1 MQGNVFDEHL
11 YLLLISFL
19 HTSNHWLEAEASL
32 PHILPLRPPPLQL
45 LASPSPSAAP
55 LWFSKKLS
63 INSPKVWCDNRRKS
77 SVRRKELGS
86 WRRQFRGKTKVARH
100 HCLCCRRIFR
110 SNRKLIYSYW
120 GMKLCKVSKR
130 KCARILLPGFS
141 SHPRSLPKKS
151 VSTFPI
157 CGRDAILRESNLKFW
172 ITWMSLAQKVGCT
185 DLWPASFWKRVFTMK
200 QGEVKFHLCTYKFP
214 NRGRACLQAPTAPS
228 SASGNFHRQCG
239 FLK

>member
-1 MQGNVFDEHL
+1 MYIVHVNCTVYTIYNCTLSALHAHVQGNVFDEHL

-19 HTSNHWLEAEASL
+19 HTSNHWLEASL

-141 SHPRSLPKKS
+141 SHPRSLPK
-151 VSTFPI
+151 
-157 CGRDAILRESNLKFW
+157 
-172 ITWMSLAQKVGCT
+172 
-185 DLWPASFWKRVFTMK
+185 RVFQPFQFVEGMQSWGNLTWSS
-200 QGEVKFHLCTYKFP
+200 ESLE
-214 NRGRACLQAPTAPS
+214 CL
-228 SASGNFHRQCG
+228 
-239 FLK
+239 

>member
-1 MQGNVFDEHL
+1 MYIVQCTCEL
-11 YLLLISFL
+11 YSVNNIQLYIECTARACARKCFWWTFVSSIDFIFAHFKSLAGGRGLAAAHIASQASSSPAAGLSFSVGSTTLIFQ
-19 HTSNHWLEAEASL
+19 EVV
-32 PHILPLRPPPLQL
+32 
-45 LASPSPSAAP
+45 
-55 LWFSKKLS
+55 
-63 INSPKVWCDNRRKS
+63 NSPKVWCDNRRKS

-141 SHPRSLPKKS
+141 SHPRSLPKRVFQPFQFVEGMQS
-151 VSTFPI
+151 W
-157 CGRDAILRESNLKFW
+157 GNLEFW

-185 DLWPASFWKRVFTMK
+185 DLWPASFWKRVFTMEPRWGK
-200 QGEVKFHLCTYKFP
+200 V
-214 NRGRACLQAPTAPS
+214 S
-228 SASGNFHRQCG
+228 S
-239 FLK
+239 LYL